1 MPPQWQCQILN
12 PLHHKRTPHECL
24 IFSLEPNSFLFFA
37 AIVNHL
43 KTEGWYS
50 MMAWFYFS
58 PHWYTCSIIQ
68 WVNVL
73 YLLLLFFKHRH
84 LFSHSSGG
92 RGVWDQ
98 GASMIDWVLVRASF
112 WLAEDSFLLCPH
124 MAQGEKERER
134 QTETDKWVNLL
145 YIINKDAMY

>member
-1 MPPQWQCQILN
+1 MGAREVA
-12 PLHHKRTPHECL
+12 KRLREL
-24 IFSLEPNSFLFFA
+24 VSARVA
-37 AIVNHL
+37 ATKYHRL
-43 KTEGWYS
+43 KDLK
-50 MMAWFYFS
+50 
-58 PHWYTCSIIQ
+58 
-68 WVNVL
+68 N
-73 YLLLLFFKHRH
+73 RH

-134 QTETDKWVNLL
+134 QTETDK
-145 YIINKDAMY
+145 